1 MDFFY
6 GDQAE
11 FFSFYR
17 IPKVLITDKRFRKLS
32 CEAKLLYGLLI
43 DRMSLSMKNQWL
55 DRQNRVYIYY
65 TIENIMEDLGCGHE
79 KAGKLLVK
87 MNDFS
92 MDALTML
99 LGMDRYRG
107 RIQVVPGATP
117 CIAVKLAPKIHT
129 LDQAR
134 RFVKD
139 WSDIRNRGK

>member
-65 TIENIMEDLGCGHE
+65 TIENIMEDLCCGHE
-79 KAGKLLVK
+79 KAGKLLA
-87 MNDFS
+87 D
-92 MDALTML
+92 LERHQL
-99 LGMDRYRG
+99 LHRVRQGLCKPDRLY
-107 RIQVVPGATP
+107 P
-117 CIAVKLAPKIHT
+117 LSFLKIH
-129 LDQAR
+129 D
-134 RFVKD
+134 V
-139 WSDIRNRGK
+139 